1 MSEKRVALFFD
12 DAELG
17 SHLRTTLSE
26 QGAQIAH
33 EGPLSSFD
41 EQQLRQAAVD
51 VLVVNLDDAVDDAT
65 LDRIYGLIESGNTP
79 VVFNDAQASKGLDG
93 WDRARWARHL
103 VAKVL
108 AHDAIDPP
116 RPENAREIDAPVVVE
131 TAAEPATEY
140 ETAEE
145 PLEAHVEQPVH
156 ATADE
161 PAFDLLET
169 QADDPI
175 DEAPLVHDAVT
186 PDTETLAAELEAL
199 LASDDSVD
207 PPQDDFGSGLKFGEH
222 DELPALHDG
231 DFSARDAGVRADAP
245 VETASSVPVAEH
257 DFGSGL
263 TFSEHDELPPL
274 HDGNFGSHDAA
285 IHADS
290 PVEVASSAHALDSEF
305 GSGLRFSEHDE
316 LPALHDGNF
325 GSHDAAIHAEAPV
338 EVASSAHTLDDEFG
352 AGLTFGEHDTLPA
365 LHDGDFGS
373 HDAAIHAEGAFEL
386 ESPAPQPIKVDA
398 PAFHADIDHLTL
410 AALDDEDVKPPVIEK
425 ATLAQQ
431 TSAHAA
437 PEWGFVED
445 SDFSPP
451 LPTEQKAKQGFGVE
465 KVSAADYLAPD
476 AERVDE
482 AVVPRMTLELV
493 SLEEAIAPKAE
504 YEPQETR
511 LEELDAAFARLLVL
525 GAARDSQA
533 SLTAFLAG
541 LPSNLRLPI
550 LLIQHQNSTSVDQL
564 AQTLAK
570 DTPLPVKVA
579 ATGMRAKMGEV
590 VLVPRGQNVRILR
603 DGRVELSAANDETS
617 EQAPSIDSS
626 FTMAANVFGRD
637 TVAIVFSGHATDAVA
652 GAQAIHDRGGQV
664 WVESSMNDHYADM
677 VHGVLAERLA
687 SFSGSPQELAVRLVE
702 DFR

>member
-17 SHLRTTLSE
+17 SHLRAALSE

-41 EQQLRQAAVD
+41 EQQLRQAGVD

-65 LDRIYGLIESGNTP
+65 LDRIYGLIDTGNVP

-108 AHDAIDPP
+108 AHNAIDPP
-116 RPENAREIDAPVVVE
+116 RPDNAREIDAPAAVE
-131 TAAEPATEY
+131 VAPEPAAVDAPVE
-140 ETAEE
+140 ALVEE
-145 PLEAHVEQPVH
+145 PVREA
-156 ATADE
+156 ADE
-161 PAFDLLET
+161 PAFELVET
-169 QADDPI
+169 LADDPI
-175 DEAPLVHDAVT
+175 DEAPLVHDAAS

-207 PPQDDFGSGLKFGEH
+207 PPEDEFGSGLKFSEHDALPALHDGDFGAHDATSPEPVLDDAFGSGLKFSEH

-231 DFSARDAGVRADAP
+231 DFGA
-245 VETASSVPVAEH
+245 
-257 DFGSGL
+257 
-263 TFSEHDELPPL
+263 
-274 HDGNFGSHDAA
+274 HDAA
-285 IHADS
+285 IHT
-290 PVEVASSAHALDSEF
+290 
-305 GSGLRFSEHDE
+305 
-316 LPALHDGNF
+316 
-325 GSHDAAIHAEAPV
+325 EAPV
-338 EVASSAHTLDDEFG
+338 EVAASAHQLDDDFG
-352 AGLTFGEHDTLPA
+352 AGLKFGEHDALPE

-373 HDAAIHAEGAFEL
+373 HDAAIHAEGSFER

-398 PAFHADIDHLTL
+398 PAFHADIDHLSL
-410 AALDDEDVKPPVIEK
+410 AGLDDDDVKPPEIEK
-425 ATLAQQ
+425 ASLAQQ
-431 TSAHAA
+431 TPAPSA

-445 SDFSPP
+445 SDLSPP
-451 LPTEQKAKQGFGVE
+451 IPTDEPPKRNFGVE
-465 KVSAADYLAPD
+465 KVSAADYLAPEAEHDD
-476 AERVDE
+476 ASVM
-482 AVVPRMTLELV
+482 PSMTLELV

-504 YEPQETR
+504 YEPQETHLVE
-511 LEELDAAFARLLVL
+511 LEAAFARLLVL
-525 GAARDSQA
+525 GAARDSHA
-533 SLTAFLAG
+533 SLAAFLAG
-541 LPSNLRLPI
+541 LPGNLRLPI
-550 LLIQHQNSTSVDQL
+550 LLTQHQGSGSAEQL
-564 AQTLAK
+564 AEALSK
-570 DTPLPVKVA
+570 ESPLPVKVA
-579 ATGMRAKMGEV
+579 ATGMRAKVGEV

-603 DGRVELSAANDETS
+603 DGKVELSAANDETS

-637 TVAIVFSGHATDAVA
+637 TVAIIFSGHATDAVA

-664 WVESSMNDHYADM
+664 WVESSLNEHYADM

-702 DFR
+702 DYR

>member
-12 DAELG
+12 DGELG
-17 SHLRTTLSE
+17 SHLRTALSE

-41 EQQLRQAAVD
+41 EQQLRQAGVD

-108 AHDAIDPP
+108 EHDAIDPP
-116 RPENAREIDAPVVVE
+116 RPDNAREIDAPAVAEV
-131 TAAEPATEY
+131 AAEPAAEPAAVPAAEY
-140 ETAEE
+140 EAAEE
-145 PLEAHVEQPVH
+145 PVEAHVEQPVH

-161 PAFDLLET
+161 PAFDLVET
-169 QADDPI
+169 LADDPI
-175 DEAPLVHDAVT
+175 DEAPLVHDAASA
-186 PDTETLAAELEAL
+186 DTETLAAELEAL

-207 PPQDDFGSGLKFGEH
+207 PPEDDFGSGLKFGEH
-222 DELPALHDG
+222 DELPALHNG
-231 DFSARDAGVRADAP
+231 D
-245 VETASSVPVAEH
+245 
-257 DFGSGL
+257 
-263 TFSEHDELPPL
+263 
-274 HDGNFGSHDAA
+274 FGSHDAA
-285 IHADS
+285 GHAAAPVAAAS
-290 PVEVASSAHALDSEF
+290 PEPLLHDEF
-305 GSGLRFSEHDE
+305 GSGLAFSEHDE
-316 LPALHDGNF
+316 P
-325 GSHDAAIHAEAPV
+325 
-338 EVASSAHTLDDEFG
+338 
-352 AGLTFGEHDTLPA
+352 PA

-373 HDAAIHAEGAFEL
+373 HDAAVHAEAAVDVASSAHALDDEFGSGLKFGEHDTLPELHNGDFGSHDAAIHAEASFEL

-398 PAFHADIDHLTL
+398 PGFHADIDHLTL

-425 ATLAQQ
+425 ASLAQQ
-431 TSAHAA
+431 TPAHAA

-451 LPTEQKAKQGFGVE
+451 VPAEEKAEQGFGVE

-687 SFSGSPQELAVRLVE
+687 SFSGSPEELAVRLVE
-702 DFR
+702 DYR